1 MRVSLQREEV
11 IGRRLRY
18 RGHGS
23 SCNHTR
29 EVKELVLHTGCG
41 FQTQVFA
48 VLMSQSIQKAK
59 EATVLLGELYHH
71 PFAPSPGTAKP
82 TYYLVTDKLLAI
94 PALGSLLIFH
104 DLSCRSPFGSVI

>member
-23 SCNHTR
+23 GCSHTR

-41 FQTQVFA
+41 FQTQVFD
-48 VLMSQSIQKAK
+48 VLMPQSIQKAK

-71 PFAPSPGTAKP
+71 PFAPSLDCEANVPSCDGQTPGNP
-82 TYYLVTDKLLAI
+82 RFRI
-94 PALGSLLIFH
+94 PANIS
-104 DLSCRSPFGSVI
+104 